1 MIVVRDKKS
10 LLDQLSD
17 LRRRKPD
24 VTTGFVPTMGFLHEG
39 HCSLIRKAREENDH
53 VTVSIFVNPTQFDR
67 SEDLNTYP
75 RDEKRDLELCRKYK
89 VDLVFIPSN
98 EEMYPPHSLT
108 TVTVSELTKK
118 LCGSYRPG
126 HFRGVT
132 TVVAKLFN
140 LVTPQKAYF
149 GQKDAQQALVLN
161 KMVRDLD
168 FQTEIRVCPTIRE
181 PDGLAM
187 SSRNVRLSKK
197 AREIAP
203 TIYKSLTTAAT
214 AAASGEKKVSALIDI
229 ARRVL
234 ETTPE
239 ISIQYL
245 ECRDRE
251 KLNLLRYLDKPAVL
265 AIAAFLDNVRLI
277 DNIFLEPVRAEDDS
291 QR

>member
-1 MIVVRDKKS
+1 MIIVREKKT
-10 LLDQLSD
+10 LLNHLAN
-17 LRRRKPD
+17 LRRSKPD

-67 SEDLNTYP
+67 SEDLKTYP
-75 RDEKRDLELCRKYK
+75 RDEKRDLDLCRKYQ

-98 EEMYPPHSLT
+98 EEMYPPNSST
-108 TVTVSELTKK
+108 TVSVSGLTKK
-118 LCGSYRPG
+118 LCGSFRPG

-140 LVTPQKAYF
+140 LVMPQNAYF
-149 GQKDAQQALVLN
+149 GQKDAQQALVIR

-187 SSRNVRLSKK
+187 SSRNVRLSEK

-203 TIYKSLTTAAT
+203 NIYKSLIAAA
-214 AAASGEKKVSALIDI
+214 AAASSGEKNVSVLIDI
-229 ARRVL
+229 AQSVL
-234 ETTPE
+234 KTTPE
-239 ISIQYL
+239 IAVQYL

-251 KLNLLRYLDKPAVL
+251 KLNLLTHLNKPAVL

-277 DNIFLEPVRAEDDS
+277 DNVFLEPMRF
-291 QR
+291 